1 MTPIDL
7 LIKPHSILQ
16 TEPPRDGRALAVSA
30 DCGMGLAMH
39 ERHIVAIDTPEKLSA
54 QYQAREILD
63 LPNHLLMPGLINA
76 QSHALGIV
84 GRGGAMPHDVFAAP
98 MALGEDGKMPAFLE
112 DELFAAARLAFTE
125 MLLAG
130 TTTCADLS
138 PFSETV
144 AKAAEAVGIH
154 AQISVPVSEEVNAW
168 TDSAQEGLER
178 ALALHDSYARHPR
191 IGIALGLSSLAHI
204 DRDTLVRTAM
214 YAEELGLAVQVLL
227 HQSPAHV
234 SAIEARHGCSG
245 IKLLENV
252 GLLGPNLQ
260 AVHVNALD
268 DDDVELL
275 QRYRAGLVRC
285 HHPFEHQMR
294 NWTWMNGDQ
303 HVALGSGGYGLNY
316 YADPFRTIA
325 DHGVSGIYHAT
336 QGGAHVLGL
345 EDNVGALAAGKLA
358 DIIALDLRVL
368 DARIHADA
376 VSVDIPQLLTLGR
389 ANQAVTDVW
398 VAGSRRVES
407 RQLVD

>member
-7 LIKPHSILQ
+7 LIKPHSLLQ
-16 TEPPRDGRALAVSA
+16 SAPSREAGAVEVHALS
-30 DCGMGLAMH
+30 GMGLAMH
-39 ERHIVAIDTPEKLSA
+39 ERHIVAIGTIEHLSA
-54 QYQAREILD
+54 QYQARETLD
-63 LPNHLLMPGLINA
+63 LPNHLLMSGLINA

-84 GRGGAMPHDVFAAP
+84 GRGGAVPSDVFAAP
-98 MALGEDGKMPAFLE
+98 MTLGQDGNTPTFSE

-125 MLLAG
+125 MMLAG

-144 AKAAEAVGIH
+144 AKAAEAVGLH
-154 AQISVPVSEEVNAW
+154 AQISVPVTDEANAW
-168 TDSAQEGLER
+168 TGSAQEGLER

-245 IKLLENV
+245 IKLLESV